1 MTSTALRAEVSAGC
15 AALEARGLGDLIWG
29 HVSVRDPEGRGAWL
43 KPAGLGFDEVTPEE
57 VHLVGWDG
65 RLLEG
70 SGKVHTEFPIHTEI
84 LARRP
89 DVESVVHAHPEA
101 AVIFGA
107 TEMVLR
113 PLGHEGALFSPP
125 DVRRYTET
133 GDLIR
138 TREMGQALAQA
149 LADGNAMLMRNH
161 GVVTVG
167 PDVGTAVLTAVL
179 LEKACRMQLA
189 AAATCGRFHW
199 SSNEEASAKRDRVYS
214 SSQLSAAWKY
224 LSRRIDRL
232 SNPGK
237 KKL

>member
-1 MTSTALRAEVSAGC
+1 MTSAALRAEVSAGC
-15 AALEARGLGDLIWG
+15 AALEAQGLGDLIWG

-43 KPAGLGFDEVTPEE
+43 KPAGLGFEEITPEA

-65 RLLEG
+65 HLLEG

-89 DVESVVHAHPEA
+89 DVGSVVHAHPES
-101 AVIFGA
+101 AVVFGA
-107 TEMVLR
+107 TELVLR
-113 PLGHEGALFSPP
+113 PLGHEGTLFSPP

-138 TREMGQALAQA
+138 TPDMGHALAQA

-161 GVVTVG
+161 GIVTVG

-189 AAATCGRFHW
+189 AAATAGRLHW
-199 SSNEEASAKRDRVYS
+199 SSDEEALAKRERVYS
-214 SSQLSAAWKY
+214 PAQFSAAWKY
-224 LSRRIDRL
+224 LVRR
-232 SNPGK
+232 K
-237 KKL
+237 